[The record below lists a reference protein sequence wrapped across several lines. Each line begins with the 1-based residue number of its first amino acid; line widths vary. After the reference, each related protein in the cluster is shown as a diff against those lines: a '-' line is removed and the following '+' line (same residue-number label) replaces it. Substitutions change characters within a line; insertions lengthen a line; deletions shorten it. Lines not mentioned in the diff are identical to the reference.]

1 MTQLAILAAVILA
14 PLLFVTATRR
24 WELTLFAAMILMV
37 FEGALRKW
45 VLPEFQAHIYLLK
58 DVVIVIALLGFLS
71 MRGGF
76 LSLRAER
83 SPHEALMAGIKI
95 LLALNVAF
103 AFIQLANPHSPS
115 ILLGLFGLKNYLL
128 YCVLVF
134 MVPYAFSSMKDL
146 ERKLNVYMLLMI
158 PVAVLG
164 LVQFASPANSF
175 INTYV
180 DQYGD
185 SDLHIARFG
194 EDDRARASGT
204 FSYISGFGTFV
215 TAMFNFSLAYIL
227 AGRWDFRKNLIPT
240 ALLVTS
246 AAAMF
251 TTGSR
256 AVVWGQLLIT
266 PIILLLCARG
276 GLLSSA
282 MLARLLFAVVVLGGI
297 TFFAS
302 GDAVDAFIQRSGNA
316 DNPID
321 RMEAPFTE
329 LLYAFEGTP
338 AFGLGIG
345 VTHASAATIMG
356 TRDAWWLM
364 GNVFELE
371 TARVMTEMGIFGFIL
386 VFALRFYL
394 LFFAVAMVIRLRT
407 PLFRA
412 LSAVIVGFFLLH
424 LWLNVVNNATAGLYY
439 WFAAG
444 LLFAMFRLE
453 RETVSKRAP
462 MTVHVSRD
470 RPRAHV

>member
-1 MTQLAILAAVILA
+1 MTQIAMLAAVLVA
-14 PLLFVTATRR
+14 PVLFVTATRR

-45 VLPEFQAHIYLLK
+45 VLPEFQAYIYLLK
-58 DVVIVIALLGFLS
+58 DVLIVIALLGFLS
-71 MRGGF
+71 VRGAF
-76 LSLRAER
+76 LSLRGER
-83 SPHEALMAGIKI
+83 GPHEGLMTGIKV
-95 LLALNVAF
+95 LLALNLAF
-103 AFIQLANPHSPS
+103 AFIQLANPYSPS
-115 ILLGLFGLKNYLL
+115 ILLGLLGFKNYLL
-128 YCVLVF
+128 YCALVF
-134 MVPYAFSSMKDL
+134 MVPYAFSSIGDL
-146 ERKLNVYMLLMI
+146 ERKLKVYMLLMI

-164 LVQFASPANSF
+164 LVQFASPANSI

-194 EDDRARASGT
+194 EDNRARASGT

-215 TAMFNFSLAYIL
+215 TAMFSFSLAYIL
-227 AGRWDFRKNLIPT
+227 AGRWDFRKNLVQT

-256 AVVWGQLLIT
+256 AVIWGQLFIT
-266 PIILLLCARG
+266 PIILFLCARG
-276 GLLSSA
+276 GLLSSS
-282 MLARLLFAVVVLGGI
+282 MVARLLFAVVVLGGI
-297 TFFAS
+297 TFYAS

-316 DNPID
+316 DNPVD

-329 LLYAFEGTP
+329 LAYAFEGTP

-345 VTHASAATIMG
+345 VTHGSAASIMG
-356 TRDAWWLM
+356 TRDQWWLM

-371 TARVMTEMGIFGFIL
+371 TARVMTEVGIFGFIL

-394 LFFAVAMVIRLRT
+394 LYLAIAMVTRLRT
-407 PLFRA
+407 PFFRA
-412 LSAVIVGFFLLH
+412 LSAVIAGFFVLH
-424 LWLNVVNNATAGLYY
+424 LWLNVINNATAGLYY

-453 RETVSKRAP
+453 RETVQKHAP
-462 MTVHVSRD
+462 MTAHVSGDPR
-470 RPRAHV
+470 RAHV